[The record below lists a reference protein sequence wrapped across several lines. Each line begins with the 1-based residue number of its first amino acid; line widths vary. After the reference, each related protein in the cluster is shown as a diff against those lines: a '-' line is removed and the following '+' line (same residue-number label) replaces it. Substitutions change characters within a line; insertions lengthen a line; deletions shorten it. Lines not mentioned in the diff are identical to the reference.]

1 MAEMRDND
9 SQNYEACVKE
19 GYAFAIKNQAA
30 AYGQRLEES
39 MCVTFRRL

>member
-9 SQNYEACVKE
+9 SQNYEAWMKD

-30 AYGQRLEES
+30 AYGAEAGGEY
-39 MCVTFRRL
+39 T